1 MLSSIG
7 MDIPS
12 FYPTPP
18 SLAKR
23 MAEKVQDSY
32 SIRRVLDPS
41 AGKGDLLKFLMT
53 AESNETDDPDD
64 SDDEFRFQ
72 RRRHWQLFSDNCE
85 YFAIEIDE
93 DLQAILRANNGT
105 PVIDSDFLSFTGPD
119 KFDLIMMNP
128 PFDAGDKHLLKAI
141 DIMYCGQI
149 VCLLNAETLKNP
161 YTRTRQEL
169 VKKLEE
175 LGAEIEYIK
184 DAFAGEDAQR
194 QTDVEVALVNIVIQ
208 RRIETDLFA
217 GADDKA
223 EKIEVE
229 VEEKYELITDRK
241 IETMVAEYKELIRI
255 ATETVLKFYE
265 NKRKFGGWLE
275 LKVSDGREYRSSSY
289 SAINKDEKSEL
300 TKTVEATVNGLAI
313 NARKA
318 FWRKAMDLPEVTR
331 RLTQDKAK
339 QFHDQIESRAT
350 MDFTE
355 RNIRAFV
362 LNIINGYQQTLT
374 DAVVKLF
381 DRFSCMHAWRDTPEE
396 KNVHYYN
403 GWKTNNAFKIN
414 KKVIIP
420 VSSSYSEGGPFRGYH
435 GWELQWAA
443 KDDLRDIDIVLNY
456 FDGMDSHYFGVIQ
469 ALEQAFA
476 RKCSETSS
484 TYFSKIIAYKKGTLH
499 LTFRDEDILRRF
511 NIEAAKG
518 KAWLPRDYGAKPY
531 DALSIE
537 YKGLVDSFEGRES
550 YVANQGRIGFT
561 CPKTQPMIE
570 APKTGQAMLFDEDEE
585 EVA

>member
-41 AGKGDLLKFLMT
+41 AGKGDLIDFLRK
-53 AESNETDDPDD
+53 AEDNELGDPG
-64 SDDEFRFQ
+64 DEFL
-72 RRRHWQLFSDNCE
+72 RHRKWKLLSDNCE

-93 DLQAILRANNGT
+93 DLQAILRAQGQH
-105 PVIDSDFLSFTGPD
+105 VIDSDFLSFTGPD
-119 KFDLIMMNP
+119 KFDLIVMNP

-149 VCLLNAETLKNP
+149 ICLLNAETLRNP

-169 VKKLEE
+169 AKRLGE
-175 LGAEIEYIK
+175 LNAEIEYIK
-184 DAFAGEDAQR
+184 DAFNGEDAKR
-194 QTDVEVALVNIVIQ
+194 KTDVEIALVNIVIQ
-208 RRIETDLFA
+208 RRIEADLFT

-223 EKIEVE
+223 EKIEID
-229 VEEKYELITDRK
+229 VEEKYELITDQK
-241 IETMVAEYKELIRI
+241 IETMVAEYKELVRI
-255 ATETVLKFYE
+255 ATETILKFYE

-275 LKVSDGREYRSSSY
+275 LKVSDGREYRSSAY
-289 SAINKDEKSEL
+289 SEINKDEKKSEL
-300 TKTVEATVNGLAI
+300 TKTVEATVNGLAV

-355 RNIRAFV
+355 NNIRAFV

-396 KNVHYYN
+396 KNIHYYN
-403 GWKTNNAFKIN
+403 GWKTNDAFKIN
-414 KKVIIP
+414 RKVIIP
-420 VSSSYSEGGPFRGYH
+420 VDGSYSDTGPFIGYH
-435 GWELQWAA
+435 GWELQWRA
-443 KDDLRDIDIVLNY
+443 KEDLRDIDIVLNY
-456 FDGMDSHYFGVIQ
+456 FDGMDSHFESIIQ
-469 ALEQAFA
+469 ALEFSF
-476 RKCSETSS
+476 RNKCSETSS

-499 LTFRDEDILRRF
+499 LTFRNEDILRRF

-531 DALSIE
+531 DTLSIE
-537 YKGLVDSFEGRES
+537 YKGLVDSFEGKES

-561 CPKTQPMIE
+561 CPNRQPAIE
-570 APKTGQAMLFDEDEE
+570 APKTGQQIEIFDEDEME
-585 EVA
+585 SA

>member
-41 AGKGDLLKFLMT
+41 AGKGDLLDFLKK
-53 AESNETDDPDD
+53 AESNEPDDPDD

-72 RRRHWQLFSDNCE
+72 RRRYWNLLPERCE

-93 DLQAILRANNGT
+93 DLQAILRARGQC
-105 PVIDSDFLSFTGPD
+105 VIDSDFLSFTGPD

-169 VKKLEE
+169 VKKLDE

-194 QTDVEVALVNIVIQ
+194 STDVEVAMVNIVIE
-208 RRIETDLFA
+208 RRVEEDLFA
-217 GADDKA
+217 GADDKV
-223 EKIEVE
+223 EDIDVE

-241 IETMVAEYKELIRI
+241 IETMVAEYKELVRI
-255 ATETVLKFYE
+255 ATETILKFYE
-265 NKRKFGGWLE
+265 NKRKIGGYLQ
-275 LKVSDGREYRSSSY
+275 LKVSTDPEYRASY
-289 SAINKDEKSEL
+289 SPESKEGKSEL
-300 TKTVEATVNGLAI
+300 TKTVQNAI
-313 NARKA
+313 NEVAVNARKA
-318 FWRKAMDLPEVTR
+318 FWRSAMNLPEVTR
-331 RLTQDKAK
+331 RLTKEKAD
-339 QFHDQIESRAT
+339 QFHNQIESRST

-355 RNIRAFV
+355 HNIRAFV
-362 LNIINGYQQTLT
+362 LNIINGYQQTLS

-403 GWKTNNAFKIN
+403 GWKTNDAFKIN

-420 VSSSYSEGGPFRGYH
+420 VGCSYSEGGPFRGYH
-435 GWELQWAA
+435 GWELQWGA

-456 FDGMDSHYFGVIQ
+456 FDGMDSHYFGVIY
-469 ALEQAFA
+469 ALEQAFS
-476 RKCSETSS
+476 RGCSETSS

-550 YVANQGRIGFT
+550 YVENQGRIGFT
-561 CPKTQPMIE
+561 CPRMQPMIE
-570 APKTGQAMLFDEDEE
+570 APKTGQVMLFDEDEE
-585 EVA
+585 ETA